1 MHFIKLFALPALGIL
16 FSNIAAAA
24 DPKPWAIG
32 LPEAAS
38 TLAAELNGFHN
49 DILMPLITGIMLFV
63 LALLIYVCWR
73 FSAKRNPVASK
84 TTHNTSLEILWTGV
98 PIIILALLFIPSM
111 KVLYLSDATGNPDMT
126 LKVTGH
132 QWYWNYEYPDY
143 DEFSFDALMAE
154 EQDLPAS
161 QRHLYKMMT
170 DNIVVLPT
178 DTKIRIQVTAA
189 DVLHNWSIS
198 DFGVR
203 TDAVPGRLNE
213 AWVQITK
220 TGFYFGFCSELC
232 GANHAFMP
240 VTVQA
245 VSPAEFAVW
254 VEEAKQQFAKNPS
267 ALKIAGN

>member
-1 MHFIKLFALPALGIL
+1 MYFFKFSALSAIGIL
-16 FSNIAAAA
+16 FSNITLAAA
-24 DPKPWAIG
+24 PKPWAIG
-32 LPEAAS
+32 LPDAAS
-38 TLAAELNGFHN
+38 PLATELNNFHN
-49 DILMPLITGIMLFV
+49 DILMPLITVITLFV
-63 LALLIYVCWR
+63 LVLLVYVCWR

-84 TTHNTSLEILWTGV
+84 TTHNTTLEILWTGIPV
-98 PIIILALLFIPSM
+98 IILALLFAPSM

-126 LKVTGH
+126 LKITGH
-132 QWYWNYEYPDY
+132 QWYWSYEYPDY
-143 DEFSFDALMAE
+143 DDFGFDALMAAE
-154 EQDLPAS
+154 EDLPAS
-161 QRHLYKMMT
+161 QKNLYKMMT

-178 DTKIRIQVTAA
+178 DTKIRLQITAS

-220 TGFYFGFCSELC
+220 PGLYFGFCSELC

-240 VTVQA
+240 VAVQA
-245 VSPAEFAVW
+245 VPPEEFAIW
-254 VEEAKQQFAKNPS
+254 VEKAKEQFAKTPS